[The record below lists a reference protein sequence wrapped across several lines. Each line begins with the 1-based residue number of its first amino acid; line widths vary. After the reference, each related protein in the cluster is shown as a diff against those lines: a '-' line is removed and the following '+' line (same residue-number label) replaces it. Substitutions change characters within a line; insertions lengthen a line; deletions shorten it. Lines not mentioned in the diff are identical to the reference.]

1 MKTYQANLINSL
13 FLIIMPLWAY
23 FSFES
28 SADKESL
35 SFTALIPVIFGV
47 ILIICNKGLKNNNK
61 TIAHIAVL
69 VTFIALVGLFMPLK
83 SAIVDNRM
91 LSIIRVS
98 LMILSGIVA
107 IITFVKS
114 FIQARK
120 NK

>member
-1 MKTYQANLINSL
+1 MPSNSIKFLRIWFL
-13 FLIIMPLWAY
+13 FLEFMKFLNKDSMP
-23 FSFES
+23 E
-28 SADKESL
+28 
-35 SFTALIPVIFGV
+35 
-47 ILIICNKGLKNNNK
+47 GLKNTNK
-61 TIAHIAVL
+61 TIAHMAVL

-107 IITFVKS
+107 MITFVNS

>member
-1 MKTYQANLINSL
+1 MDMNMLTQ
-13 FLIIMPLWAY
+13 
-23 FSFES
+23 FSFY
-28 SADKESL
+28 
-35 SFTALIPVIFGV
+35 FGAASMLCASV
-47 ILIICNKGLKNNNK
+47 FFFFERAEVAAKWRTSVTVAG
-61 TIAHIAVL
+61 L